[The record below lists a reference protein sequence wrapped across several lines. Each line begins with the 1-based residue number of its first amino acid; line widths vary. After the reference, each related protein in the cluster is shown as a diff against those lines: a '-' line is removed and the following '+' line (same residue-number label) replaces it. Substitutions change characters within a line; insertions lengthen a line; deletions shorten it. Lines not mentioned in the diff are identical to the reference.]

1 MMDRQGSAVTIDML
15 FHKEPSIEDFS
26 RLADL
31 GAAHGI
37 AAVAGAWVLAV
48 APLFARLPGV
58 GLDLVCVH
66 LADERRPE
74 GRDLGRA
81 PQRRLPTPLLTGAM
95 AQAFERDQVIVTGA
109 VPGQGMPVQGTDI
122 AALVLPL
129 TLADRVEAAI
139 GIEATLADP
148 AALAALLSAVQA
160 AAGWLMDA
168 LRADEVGRADQRLDA
183 AGEALHTIV
192 AVVEAKGFAVAA
204 QAAVTDL
211 ALRYHADRVAFGLCR
226 RSHMRLQAISNVSEF
241 KKSIR
246 DVRLIEAAMNEA
258 VDQETALVWPT
269 PEEEETAA
277 PLCLAHGDMDRVLGG
292 ASLFTVP
299 MYDGDQVYAA
309 MLFERREDRPF
320 HPDELDLIEAT
331 VTVLAPILKEKETND
346 AWIGLKAWRAAKT
359 QTKRLI
365 GPQFFLRK
373 LIVLGVVLT
382 LLALLLGRQMAVVP
396 ASATV
401 EGATQRVITASFD
414 GFIAEAL
421 AREGDV
427 VQAGQTLVR
436 LDDRD
441 LALERVRLA
450 TAAQQERLELDK
462 AIATRDRA
470 QTAIREARIRQ
481 AEAQITLIDS
491 QLDRVQL
498 RAPFDGLVIS
508 GDLNQ
513 SIGASVSKGEP
524 LMTVAPLDDF
534 RVVLAVDE
542 AHINDLAAGQPAWLR
557 LTALPEQVFAAHISE
572 VQPVARYGDGKT
584 TYRVVALLDQ
594 SAPELQHGMQGVARV
609 EVGKRSLW
617 AVWLTPIFDR
627 LRLMFWSQWPV

>member
-1 MMDRQGSAVTIDML
+1 MDRQGSAVTIDMV

-26 RLADL
+26 RLVDL
-31 GAAHGI
+31 ASAEGL

-66 LADERRPE
+66 LADDRRPE

-81 PQRRLPTPLLTGAM
+81 PQRRLPTPLLTGAIV
-95 AQAFERDQVIVTGA
+95 QAFERGQVIVTGA
-109 VPGQGMPVQGTDI
+109 VPGQGVAVQGTEI
-122 AALVLPL
+122 AAVVLPL
-129 TLADRVEAAI
+129 ALSDRIDAVI
-139 GIEATLADP
+139 GVEATLADP
-148 AALAALLSAVQA
+148 SALAALLSAVQA

-192 AVVEAKGFAVAA
+192 AVVEAEGFAVAA
-204 QAAVTDL
+204 QAAVSDL
-211 ALRYHADRVAFGLCR
+211 ALRYHADRVAFGLLR
-226 RSHMRLQAISNVSEF
+226 RDQMRVQAISNVSEF

-269 PEEEETAA
+269 PAQEEAA
-277 PLCLAHGDMDRVLGG
+277 PLCLAHAEMDRVLGG

-309 MLFERREDRPF
+309 TLFERHDDRPF
-320 HPDELDLIEAT
+320 LPDELDLIEAT
-331 VTVLAPILKEKETND
+331 VTVIAPILKEKQAND
-346 AWIGLKAWRAAKT
+346 AWIGLKVAQAAKI
-359 QTKRLI
+359 QLKRLI

-373 LIVLGVVLT
+373 LIVLGLVLT
-382 LLALLLGRQMAVVP
+382 LLTLLLGRQMAVVP

-401 EGATQRVITASFD
+401 EGRTQRVITASFD

-427 VQAGQTLVR
+427 VQAGETLVR

-441 LALERVRLA
+441 LALERLRLV

-481 AEAQITLIDS
+481 AEAQIKLIDS

-542 AHINDLAAGQPAWLR
+542 SRINDLVAGQTAWLR
-557 LTALPEQVFAAHISE
+557 LTALPDQVFAAHISE

-609 EVGKRSLW
+609 EVEERSLW
-617 AVWLTPIFDR
+617 SVWLTPMFDR
-627 LRLMFWSQWPV
+627 LRLLLWSWWPV

>member
-1 MMDRQGSAVTIDML
+1 MDRQGSAVTIDMV

-31 GAAHGI
+31 ASAEGLV
-37 AAVAGAWVLAV
+37 AVAGAWVLAV

-66 LADERRPE
+66 LADARRPE

-95 AQAFERDQVIVTGA
+95 VQAFERGQVIVTGA
-109 VPGQGMPVQGTDI
+109 VPGQGLGVQGTEI
-122 AALVLPL
+122 AAVVLPL
-129 TLADRVEAAI
+129 ALSDRIEAVI
-139 GIEATLADP
+139 GVEATLADP
-148 AALAALLSAVQA
+148 SALAALLSAVQA

-192 AVVEAKGFAVAA
+192 AVVEAEGFAVAA
-204 QAAVTDL
+204 QAAVSDL
-211 ALRYHADRVAFGLCR
+211 ALRYHADRVAFGLVR
-226 RSHMRLQAISNVSEF
+226 RDQMRVQAISNVSEF

-246 DVRLIEAAMNEA
+246 DIRLIEAAMNEA

-269 PEEEETAA
+269 PAQEEAA
-277 PLCLAHGDMDRVLGG
+277 PLCLAHAEMDRVLGG
-292 ASLFTVP
+292 VSLFTVP

-309 MLFERREDRPF
+309 MLFERRDDRPF
-320 HPDELDLIEAT
+320 LPDELDLIEAT
-331 VTVLAPILKEKETND
+331 VTVIAPILKEKEAND
-346 AWIGLKAWRAAKT
+346 AWIGLKVARAARI
-359 QTKRLI
+359 QLKRLI

-373 LIVLGVVLT
+373 LIVLGLVLT
-382 LLALLLGRQMAVVP
+382 LLTLLLGRQMAVVP

-401 EGATQRVITASFD
+401 EGRTQRVITASFD

-427 VQAGQTLVR
+427 VQAGETLVR

-441 LALERVRLA
+441 LALERLRLV

-462 AIATRDRA
+462 AVATRDRA

-481 AEAQITLIDS
+481 AEAQIKLIDS

-508 GDLNQ
+508 GDLSQ

-542 AHINDLAAGQPAWLR
+542 SRINDLVAGQTAWLR
-557 LTALPEQVFAAHISE
+557 LTALPDQVFAAHISE

-584 TYRVVALLDQ
+584 TYRVVALLDH

-609 EVGKRSLW
+609 EIEERSLW
-617 AVWLTPIFDR
+617 SVWLTPMFDR
-627 LRLMFWSQWPV
+627 LRLMLWSWWPV

>member
-1 MMDRQGSAVTIDML
+1 MDRQGSAVTIDMV

-26 RLADL
+26 RLVDL
-31 GAAHGI
+31 ASAEGL

-66 LADERRPE
+66 LADDRRPE

-81 PQRRLPTPLLTGAM
+81 PQRRLPTPLLTGAIV
-95 AQAFERDQVIVTGA
+95 QAFERGQVIVTGA
-109 VPGQGMPVQGTDI
+109 VPGQGVAVQGTEI
-122 AALVLPL
+122 AAVVLPL
-129 TLADRVEAAI
+129 ALSDRIDAVI
-139 GIEATLADP
+139 GVEATLADP
-148 AALAALLSAVQA
+148 SALAALLSAVQA

-192 AVVEAKGFAVAA
+192 AVVEAEGFAVAA
-204 QAAVTDL
+204 QAAVSDL
-211 ALRYHADRVAFGLCR
+211 ALRYHADRVAFGLLR
-226 RSHMRLQAISNVSEF
+226 RDQMRVQAISNVSEF

-269 PEEEETAA
+269 PAQEEAA
-277 PLCLAHGDMDRVLGG
+277 PLCLAHAEMDRVLGG

-309 MLFERREDRPF
+309 TLFERHDDRPF
-320 HPDELDLIEAT
+320 LPDELDLIEAT
-331 VTVLAPILKEKETND
+331 VTVIAPILKEKQAND
-346 AWIGLKAWRAAKT
+346 AWIGLKVAQAAKI
-359 QTKRLI
+359 QLKRLI

-373 LIVLGVVLT
+373 LIVLGLVLT
-382 LLALLLGRQMAVVP
+382 LLTLLLGRQMAVVP

-401 EGATQRVITASFD
+401 EGRTQRVITASFD

-427 VQAGQTLVR
+427 VQAGETLVR

-441 LALERVRLA
+441 LALERLRLV

-481 AEAQITLIDS
+481 AKAQIKLIDS

-542 AHINDLAAGQPAWLR
+542 SRINDLVAGQTAWLR
-557 LTALPEQVFAAHISE
+557 LTALPDQVFAAHISE

-609 EVGKRSLW
+609 EVEERSLW
-617 AVWLTPIFDR
+617 SVWLTPMFDR
-627 LRLMFWSQWPV
+627 LRLLLWSWWPV

>member
-1 MMDRQGSAVTIDML
+1 MDRQGSAVTIDMV

-26 RLADL
+26 RLVDL
-31 GAAHGI
+31 ASAEGL

-66 LADERRPE
+66 LADYRRPE

-81 PQRRLPTPLLTGAM
+81 PQRRLPTPLLTGAIV
-95 AQAFERDQVIVTGA
+95 QAFERGQVIVTGA
-109 VPGQGMPVQGTDI
+109 VPGQGVAVQGTEI
-122 AALVLPL
+122 AAVVLPL
-129 TLADRVEAAI
+129 ALSDRIDAVI
-139 GIEATLADP
+139 GVEATLADP
-148 AALAALLSAVQA
+148 SALAALLSAVQA

-192 AVVEAKGFAVAA
+192 AVVEAEGFAVAA
-204 QAAVTDL
+204 QAAVSDL
-211 ALRYHADRVAFGLCR
+211 ALRYHADRVAFGLLR
-226 RSHMRLQAISNVSEF
+226 RDQMRVQAISNVSEF

-269 PEEEETAA
+269 PAQEEAA
-277 PLCLAHGDMDRVLGG
+277 PLCLAHAEMDRVLGG

-309 MLFERREDRPF
+309 TLFERHDDRPF
-320 HPDELDLIEAT
+320 LPDELDLIEAT
-331 VTVLAPILKEKETND
+331 VTVIAPILKEKQAND
-346 AWIGLKAWRAAKT
+346 AWIGLKVAQAAKI
-359 QTKRLI
+359 QLKRLI

-373 LIVLGVVLT
+373 LIVLGLVLT
-382 LLALLLGRQMAVVP
+382 LLTLLLGRQMAVVP

-401 EGATQRVITASFD
+401 EGRTQRVITASFD

-427 VQAGQTLVR
+427 VQAGETLVR

-441 LALERVRLA
+441 LALERLRLV

-481 AEAQITLIDS
+481 AKAQIKLIDS

-542 AHINDLAAGQPAWLR
+542 SRINDLVAGQTAWLR
-557 LTALPEQVFAAHISE
+557 LTALPDQVFAAHISE

-609 EVGKRSLW
+609 EVEERSLW
-617 AVWLTPIFDR
+617 SVWLTPMFDR
-627 LRLMFWSQWPV
+627 LRLLLWSWWPV

>member
-1 MMDRQGSAVTIDML
+1 MERQGSAVTIDMV

-31 GAAHGI
+31 ASAEGL

-81 PQRRLPTPLLTGAM
+81 PQRRLPTPLLTGAIV
-95 AQAFERDQVIVTGA
+95 QAFERGQVIVTGA
-109 VPGQGMPVQGTDI
+109 VPGQGVAVQGTEI
-122 AALVLPL
+122 AAVVLPL
-129 TLADRVEAAI
+129 ALSDRIEAVI
-139 GIEATLADP
+139 GVEATLDDP
-148 AALAALLSAVQA
+148 SALAALLSAVQA

-192 AVVEAKGFAVAA
+192 AVVEAEGFAVAA
-204 QAAVTDL
+204 QAAVSDL
-211 ALRYHADRVAFGLCR
+211 ALRYHADRVAFGLFR
-226 RSHMRLQAISNVSEF
+226 GDQMRVQAISNVSEF

-258 VDQETALVWPT
+258 VDQEAALVWPT
-269 PEEEETAA
+269 PAQEEAA
-277 PLCLAHGDMDRVLGG
+277 PLCLAHAEMDRVLGG

-309 MLFERREDRPF
+309 MLFERHDDRPF
-320 HPDELDLIEAT
+320 LPDELDLIEAT
-331 VTVLAPILKEKETND
+331 VTVIAPILKEKQAND
-346 AWIGLKAWRAAKT
+346 AWIGLKVARAAKI
-359 QTKRLI
+359 QLKRLI

-373 LIVLGVVLT
+373 LIVLGLVLT
-382 LLALLLGRQMAVVP
+382 LLTLLLGRQMAVVA

-401 EGATQRVITASFD
+401 EGRTQRVITASFD

-427 VQAGQTLVR
+427 VQAGETLVR

-441 LALERVRLA
+441 LALERLRLV

-481 AEAQITLIDS
+481 AEAQIKLIDS

-542 AHINDLAAGQPAWLR
+542 SRINDLVAGQTAWLR
-557 LTALPEQVFAAHISE
+557 LTALPDQVFAAHISD

-609 EVGKRSLW
+609 EVEERSLW
-617 AVWLTPIFDR
+617 SVWLTPMFDR
-627 LRLMFWSQWPV
+627 LRLLLWSWWPV

>member
-1 MMDRQGSAVTIDML
+1 MDRQGSAVTIDMV

-26 RLADL
+26 RLVDL
-31 GAAHGI
+31 ASAEGL

-66 LADERRPE
+66 LADDRRPE

-81 PQRRLPTPLLTGAM
+81 PQRRLPTPLLTGAIV
-95 AQAFERDQVIVTGA
+95 QAFERGQVIVTGA
-109 VPGQGMPVQGTDI
+109 VPGQGVAVQGTEI
-122 AALVLPL
+122 AAVVLPL
-129 TLADRVEAAI
+129 ALSDRIEAVI
-139 GIEATLADP
+139 GVEATLADP
-148 AALAALLSAVQA
+148 SALAALLSAVQA

-192 AVVEAKGFAVAA
+192 AVVEAEGFAVAA
-204 QAAVTDL
+204 QAAVSDL
-211 ALRYHADRVAFGLCR
+211 ALRYHADRVAFGLLR
-226 RSHMRLQAISNVSEF
+226 RDQTRVQAISNVSEF

-269 PEEEETAA
+269 PAQEEAA
-277 PLCLAHGDMDRVLGG
+277 PLCLAHAEMDRVLGG

-309 MLFERREDRPF
+309 MLFERHDDRPF
-320 HPDELDLIEAT
+320 LPDELDLIEAT
-331 VTVLAPILKEKETND
+331 VTVIAPILKEKQAND
-346 AWIGLKAWRAAKT
+346 AWIGLKVAQAAKI
-359 QTKRLI
+359 QLKRLI

-373 LIVLGVVLT
+373 LIVLGLVLT
-382 LLALLLGRQMAVVP
+382 LLTLLLGRQMAVVP

-401 EGATQRVITASFD
+401 EGRTQRVITASFD

-427 VQAGQTLVR
+427 VQAGETLVR

-441 LALERVRLA
+441 LALERLRLV

-481 AEAQITLIDS
+481 AEAQIKLIDS

-542 AHINDLAAGQPAWLR
+542 SRINDLVAGQTAWLR
-557 LTALPEQVFAAHISE
+557 LTALPDQVFAAHISE

-609 EVGKRSLW
+609 EVEERSLW
-617 AVWLTPIFDR
+617 SVWLTPMFDR
-627 LRLMFWSQWPV
+627 LRLLLWSWWPV

>member
-1 MMDRQGSAVTIDML
+1 MDRQGSAVTIDMV

-31 GAAHGI
+31 ASAEGL

-74 GRDLGRA
+74 GRDLGRS
-81 PQRRLPTPLLTGAM
+81 PQRRLPTPLLTGAIV
-95 AQAFERDQVIVTGA
+95 QAFERGQVIVTGA
-109 VPGQGMPVQGTDI
+109 VPGQGVAVQGTEI
-122 AALVLPL
+122 AAVVLPL
-129 TLADRVEAAI
+129 ALSDRIEAVI
-139 GIEATLADP
+139 GVEATLADP
-148 AALAALLSAVQA
+148 SALAALLSAVQA

-192 AVVEAKGFAVAA
+192 AVVEAESFAVAA
-204 QAAVTDL
+204 QAAVSDL
-211 ALRYHADRVAFGLCR
+211 ALRYHADRVAFGLVR
-226 RSHMRLQAISNVSEF
+226 RDQMRVQAISNVSEF

-258 VDQETALVWPT
+258 VDQEAALVWPT
-269 PEEEETAA
+269 PSQEEAA
-277 PLCLAHGDMDRVLGG
+277 PLCLAHAEMDRVLGG

-299 MYDGDQVYAA
+299 MYDGDQVFAA
-309 MLFERREDRPF
+309 MLFERHNDRPF
-320 HPDELDLIEAT
+320 LPDELDLIEAT
-331 VTVLAPILKEKETND
+331 VTVIAPILKEKEAND
-346 AWIGLKAWRAAKT
+346 AWIGLKVARSTKI
-359 QTKRLI
+359 QLKRLI

-373 LIVLGVVLT
+373 LIVLGLVLT
-382 LLALLLGRQMAVVP
+382 LLTLLLGRQMAVVA

-401 EGATQRVITASFD
+401 EGRTQRVITASFD

-427 VQAGQTLVR
+427 VRAGDTLVR

-441 LALERVRLA
+441 LALERLRLV

-481 AEAQITLIDS
+481 AEAQIKLIDS

-542 AHINDLAAGQPAWLR
+542 SRINDLVAGQMAWLR
-557 LTALPEQVFAAHISE
+557 LTALPDQVFATHISE

-609 EVGKRSLW
+609 EVEERSLW
-617 AVWLTPIFDR
+617 SVWLTPMFDR
-627 LRLMFWSQWPV
+627 LRLMLWSWWPV

>member
-1 MMDRQGSAVTIDML
+1 MDRQGSAVTIDMV

-31 GAAHGI
+31 ASAEGL

-95 AQAFERDQVIVTGA
+95 VQAFERGQVIVTGA
-109 VPGQGMPVQGTDI
+109 VPGQGVAVQGTEI

-129 TLADRVEAAI
+129 ALSDRIEAVI
-139 GIEATLADP
+139 GVEATLADP
-148 AALAALLSAVQA
+148 SALAALLSAVQA

-192 AVVEAKGFAVAA
+192 AVVEAEGFAVAA
-204 QAAVTDL
+204 QAAVSDL
-211 ALRYHADRVAFGLCR
+211 ALRYHADRVAFGLFR
-226 RSHMRLQAISNVSEF
+226 GDQMRVQAISNVSEF

-269 PEEEETAA
+269 PAQEEAA
-277 PLCLAHGDMDRVLGG
+277 PLCLAHAEMDRVLGG

-299 MYDGDQVYAA
+299 MYDDDQVYAA

-320 HPDELDLIEAT
+320 LPDELDLIEAT
-331 VTVLAPILKEKETND
+331 VTVIAPILKEKEAND
-346 AWIGLKAWRAAKT
+346 AWIGLKVARAARL
-359 QTKRLI
+359 QLKRLI

-373 LIVLGVVLT
+373 LIVLGLVLT
-382 LLALLLGRQMAVVP
+382 LLTLLLGRQMAVVP

-401 EGATQRVITASFD
+401 EGRTHRVITASFD

-441 LALERVRLA
+441 LALERLRLA

-481 AEAQITLIDS
+481 AEAQIKLIDS
-491 QLDRVQL
+491 QLERVQL

-542 AHINDLAAGQPAWLR
+542 SRINDLVPGQPAWLR
-557 LTALPEQVFAAHISE
+557 LTALPDQVFATHISE

-584 TYRVVALLDQ
+584 TYRVVALLDH
-594 SAPELQHGMQGVARV
+594 SAPALQHGMQGVARV
-609 EVGKRSLW
+609 EVGVRSLW
-617 AVWLTPIFDR
+617 SVWLTPMFDR
-627 LRLMFWSQWPV
+627 LRLMLWSRWPV

>member
-1 MMDRQGSAVTIDML
+1 
-15 FHKEPSIEDFS
+15 
-26 RLADL
+26 
-31 GAAHGI
+31 
-37 AAVAGAWVLAV
+37 
-48 APLFARLPGV
+48 
-58 GLDLVCVH
+58 VH
-66 LADERRPE
+66 LADDRRPE

-81 PQRRLPTPLLTGAM
+81 PQRRLPTPLLTGAIV
-95 AQAFERDQVIVTGA
+95 QAFERGQVIVTGA
-109 VPGQGMPVQGTDI
+109 VPGQGVAVQGTEI
-122 AALVLPL
+122 AAVVLPL
-129 TLADRVEAAI
+129 ALSDRIDAVI
-139 GIEATLADP
+139 GVEATLADP
-148 AALAALLSAVQA
+148 SALAALLSAVQA

-192 AVVEAKGFAVAA
+192 AVVEAEGFAVAA
-204 QAAVTDL
+204 QAAVSDL
-211 ALRYHADRVAFGLCR
+211 ALRYHADRVAFGLLR
-226 RSHMRLQAISNVSEF
+226 RDQMRVQAISNVSEF

-269 PEEEETAA
+269 PAQEEAA
-277 PLCLAHGDMDRVLGG
+277 PLCLAHAEMDRVLGG

-309 MLFERREDRPF
+309 TLFERHDDRPF
-320 HPDELDLIEAT
+320 LPDELDLIEAT
-331 VTVLAPILKEKETND
+331 VTVIAPILKEKQAND
-346 AWIGLKAWRAAKT
+346 AWIGLKVAQAAKI
-359 QTKRLI
+359 QLKRLI

-373 LIVLGVVLT
+373 LIVLGLVLT
-382 LLALLLGRQMAVVP
+382 LLTLLLGRQMAVVP

-401 EGATQRVITASFD
+401 EGRTQRVITASFD

-427 VQAGQTLVR
+427 VQAGETLVR

-441 LALERVRLA
+441 LALERLRLV

-481 AEAQITLIDS
+481 AKAQIKLIDS

-542 AHINDLAAGQPAWLR
+542 SRINDLVAGQTAWLR
-557 LTALPEQVFAAHISE
+557 LTALPDQVFAAHISE

-609 EVGKRSLW
+609 EVEERSLW
-617 AVWLTPIFDR
+617 SVWLTPMFDR
-627 LRLMFWSQWPV
+627 LRLLLWSWWPV